1 MSLSLR
7 LNCHPHTGM
16 SVEPC
21 TARISR
27 PSICRITSIRGNT
40 PLFMALNVRRFDG
53 GAPKC
58 GTMGPSPAPVWPW
71 HDAQFSRYSLAP
83 SKLGF
88 GSPALGARHPE
99 RPRISVAD
107 SIQPIEWLL
116 CMVPTLNRKSS
127 NLMDYAQTAM
137 GDSPEDQRRRL
148 FWAAA
153 DLTIGFVV
161 RTCLMAQ
168 HLGRSARFV
177 FGRTSSNS
185 STPALEGADAEV

>member
-7 LNCHPHTGM
+7 LNCHPHTGI
-16 SVEPC
+16 SVDPC

-53 GAPKC
+53 GAPRC
-58 GTMGPSPAPVWPW
+58 GTMGPSPAPVCPW
-71 HDAQFSRYSLAP
+71 QDAQFSRYSLAP

-107 SIQPIEWLL
+107 SIQPIVTLL
-116 CMVPTLNRKSS
+116 CMIPTLNRKSS

-137 GDSPEDQRRRL
+137 GGFPRRSEAR
-148 FWAAA
+148 
-153 DLTIGFVV
+153 V
-161 RTCLMAQ
+161 
-168 HLGRSARFV
+168 LG
-177 FGRTSSNS
+177 
-185 STPALEGADAEV
+185 